1 MKQISI
7 FFILALSFFELHA
20 QVSKIVSITEG
31 GLYTSLTSD
40 ELNTVTDLT
49 ITGTID
55 ARDFVIMRDS
65 MPLLA
70 TIDMS
75 ATSIVAFNG
84 IGGTESST
92 SIVAYP
98 ADTIPQYA
106 FFNPTSKSS
115 IASLSSIV
123 LPNTAL
129 ATGNSSFRFCNTIK
143 SVTFPASLLAI
154 GDYSFDSDDG
164 LGIVILPPSLKII
177 GNNAFSGC
185 RFITTLNIPSTVTTI
200 GSSAFY
206 NMNNVTSL
214 SIPPSVTSIDTYAF
228 QDCEKIT
235 SLDLPPSISTIGSGF
250 FYGCTGITS
259 YNIPSNITFVGEE
272 AFAYNP
278 NLNSITIPPSVTSFG
293 LWPFIGCSGLRS
305 ITVSSPIP
313 LVLSLYLGFN
323 TGIDT
328 SNCVLHVPYGS
339 GSLYKAA
346 FEWKSFDVVED
357 NYFALSSQSITVAG
371 AQSSSATMKIVSNTV
386 LTILSDQDWVEV
398 TNPTDSTLVF
408 TASANP
414 GFTRTAT
421 ISVSANDL
429 TTQTILVTQLCD
441 TVYSQTV
448 TAGNLAS
455 MIPNSDRST
464 ITHLTLTGTI
474 DARDFDVIRDS
485 LPNLSFVDLSQTTIA
500 EYSGTQGTLSNTDN
514 VYPANTIPV
523 YAFYGRQNFEI
534 ILLPLSI
541 TEIDANAF
549 AYSPNITSIVIPTQ
563 VSSIASDIF
572 QNFNGSFS
580 VDPSNLNYSIQDSV
594 LFNADKTVL
603 LKCSPFKKG
612 YYSIPASVVTINNNA
627 FSGCDKLTNVQIPNG
642 LYYLEEGAFTNC
654 TGLTSLSIPASV
666 TAFGLNAFEGCKNL
680 SVLDIPINSTLSQ
693 LLTYNFLNCS
703 QLNAI
708 TIPQSVTA
716 IADGTFTGC
725 SSLNVVNSFRLSP
738 IDLSNTTNAFSGINL
753 SSCTLYVPKGSKTN
767 YDTAAVWKDFG
778 SILEMKGFIL
788 SKTVD
793 TIAANTVL
801 TDTLAI
807 KADMPWTVSCNKS
820 WIAAT
825 NSGDSVIK
833 VVVSKN
839 TTVPR
844 DAILTISAVG
854 VNCQTIA
861 IHQRSEAILDGL
873 IAYYECNGNSADS
886 SGNAFNGNNYGASA
900 ADDRFGNS
908 NTAYDFKGYSSIML
922 PTQSINNIPVGSVS
936 LWFKTT
942 QTTGAQTIVTKTI
955 VNTIDYFHLSLINQN
970 IYFGVDMT
978 TQPWLVSKEKIQANT
993 WYNVVASWD
1002 GNQWKLFLNGK
1013 PDTSVVSTSVVP
1025 YSMRNVYVGMNDNG
1039 TEFFNGTIDDIRIFN
1054 RALSQTDID
1063 SLYHKEDWPYTLTV
1077 SDTSLLINAADAS
1090 SASLTITSN
1099 TTWTATS
1106 DQTWLTV
1113 NPDSAIKGT
1122 ATLTVTA
1129 TENKGKIR
1137 FANLNISAFGLS
1149 KTVIVS
1155 QKDPNIPPTIAITYP
1170 AKGSFVSKDS
1180 SVAITVDATDADGT
1194 IDSVVFMVN
1203 GIRFAVDSIA
1213 PYTITC
1219 KANPSYS
1226 AINALAYDNKGATAS
1241 AYSYF
1246 YSNVAPTVI
1255 PIPEQI
1261 ALRDSTFDNLLCD
1274 FYVHDDNTPSYNL
1287 NYTIEKNDYLDFT
1300 VVNGIIVAKQRD
1312 KSWTGSTTIHCNA
1325 IDDQGLSTAFTV
1337 VYTQP
1342 YLLQQPTIDPQGI
1355 FYSNRIY
1362 VQPLDTVQFY
1372 STLSNTDTV
1381 IWDFGKAIQV
1391 AGTDVDPLVRF
1402 DSVGTY
1408 SISMIL
1414 RNSVGDISITKK
1426 KYIIVTA
1433 LSVSDT
1439 IICKADSITISTLGS
1454 GFSSYSW
1461 NTEPV
1466 SISQSIKVRPSKT
1479 TTYTVTMKKGLA
1491 TIIDSV
1497 TIAITTQPELGKD
1510 TAFCEGGSMV
1520 LNPGLFEKY
1529 YWNGSTSNADANFI
1543 ATKSA
1548 VVTVRTIDT
1557 LGCIAFD
1564 SVTIKTLYSK
1574 PVVNLGKDTSYCWK
1588 SSLTLDAG
1596 NKNASFL
1603 WNTGAKIQKIAV
1615 DTSRQFAVTVTDSF
1629 GCSNGDTINVNEI
1642 VPIIPHIG
1650 VVTQSSTGKNIVA
1663 WQPEKNKGIKFYHV
1677 WRENSSSI
1685 FEIIKTVEY
1694 QDSTYFID
1702 NSSNTTVMSYQYA
1715 LSTVD
1720 SACGNESYISPVHS
1734 SIHLS
1739 CSLQDNAKTVIA
1751 TWNNYEGIAVSKYTL
1766 WRAET
1771 GKVLQPLTEVNA
1783 DSGDYTVFTDTMSL
1797 GLHSYYQ
1804 VSFALD
1810 NTISPGSLKS
1820 DSGPFSQS
1828 LSNMAESQLT
1838 VSKVINEESIRI
1850 SPNPTHDFIFVSI
1863 DLYKSFRVII
1873 FDLLGHCMKRESGEN
1888 GSLKIDCH
1896 TFNAGVYIVKVE
1908 TEGKVLTSR
1917 LIVQ

>member
-1 MKQISI
+1 MKKITI
-7 FFILALSFFELHA
+7 FFILVFSLFELQA
-20 QVSKIVSITEG
+20 QVSKTVSITEG
-31 GLYTSLTSD
+31 GLYASLTSD

-49 ITGTID
+49 IIGTID

-70 TIDMS
+70 SIDMS
-75 ATSIVAFNG
+75 ATSIVSFNG
-84 IGGTESST
+84 IGGTESAT

-106 FFNPTSKSS
+106 FFNISS
-115 IASLSSIV
+115 SLPIASLTSII
-123 LPNTAL
+123 LPNTVL
-129 ATGNSSFRFCNTIK
+129 ATGNSSFRFCNTLH
-143 SVTFPASLLAI
+143 SVTFPASLLTI
-154 GDYSFDSDDG
+154 GDYSFAACDG
-164 LGIVILPPSLKII
+164 LGIVTLPPFLKII
-177 GNNAFSGC
+177 GNNAFSSCGY
-185 RFITTLNIPSTVTTI
+185 ITSLNIPSTVTTI
-200 GSSAFY
+200 GSDAFY
-206 NMNNVTSL
+206 GLWNVASL
-214 SIPPSVTSIDTYAF
+214 TIPPSVTSIDSYAF
-228 QDCEKIT
+228 EDCSTVT
-235 SLDLPPSISTIGSGF
+235 SLELPPSITTIASGLF
-250 FYGCTGITS
+250 SGCTGLSS
-259 YNIPSNITFVGEE
+259 YIIPSNITSVGGQ
-272 AFAYNP
+272 AFAYIP
-278 NLNSITIPPSVTSFG
+278 NLKSIIIPPSVTSFG
-293 LWPFIGCSGLRS
+293 LWPFVGCSGLRS

-313 LVLSLYLGFN
+313 LDLPLNLAFN

-328 SNCVLHVPYGS
+328 LQCILHVPYGS

-346 FEWKSFDVVED
+346 NEWKSFNVVED
-357 NYFALSSQSITVAG
+357 NYFSLSSQSITVAG
-371 AQSSSATMKIVSNTV
+371 AESSSATMKIVSNTA
-386 LTILSDQDWVEV
+386 LILSSDQDWVV
-398 TNPTDSTLVF
+398 GTNPTDSTLVF
-408 TASANP
+408 TASVNP

-421 ISVSANDL
+421 ISVSANGL

-441 TVYSQTV
+441 TVYSHTV
-448 TAGNLAS
+448 TAGSLAS
-455 MIPNSDRST
+455 MIPYSDRST

-485 LPNLSFVDLSQTTIA
+485 LPNLSFVDLTNTTIVD
-500 EYSGTQGTLSNTDN
+500 YSGTQGTLPNSDN
-514 VYPANTIPV
+514 VYPANAIPV
-523 YAFYGRQNFEI
+523 YAFYGRQNFVS
-534 ILLPLSI
+534 ILLPSSI

-549 AYSPNITSIVIPTQ
+549 SYSNNIKSIVIPSL
-563 VSSIASDIF
+563 VSNISSDIF
-572 QNFNGSFS
+572 LNFSGSFS
-580 VDPSNLNYSIQDSV
+580 VDPANLFYSIQDSV

-603 LKCSPFKKG
+603 IKCSLYKRG
-612 YYSIPASVVTINNNA
+612 NYSVPASVITITNNA
-627 FSGCDKLTNVQIPNG
+627 FSGCDKLTGVQFPNG
-642 LYYLEEGAFTNC
+642 LYYIEDGAFTNC
-654 TGLTSLSIPASV
+654 TGLTSLTIPASV

-680 SVLDIPINSTLSQ
+680 SVIDISINSTLSQ
-693 LLTYNFLNCS
+693 LLAYNFLLCS
-703 QLNAI
+703 QLKAI

-725 SSLNVVNSFRLSP
+725 SSLNVVNSFRLNP

-753 SSCTLYVPKGSKTN
+753 STSTLYVPKGSKTK
-767 YDTAAVWKDFG
+767 YDTATVWKDFG
-778 SILEMKGFIL
+778 SIQEMKGFVL

-793 TIAANTVL
+793 TIAAKTLQN
-801 TDTLAI
+801 DTIAI
-807 KADMPWTVSCNKS
+807 IADMPWTVSCDKS
-820 WIAAT
+820 WITAT
-825 NSGDSVIK
+825 NSGDSLLIVA
-833 VVVSKN
+833 SSQN
-839 TTVPR
+839 TSVPR
-844 DAILTISAVG
+844 DAVVTISAIG
-854 VNCQTIA
+854 VNCQSIA
-861 IHQRSEAILDGL
+861 IHQKSEAILDGL
-873 IAYYECNGNSADS
+873 IAYYQCNGNTADS
-886 SGNAFNGNNYGASA
+886 SGNSLNGNNYGAYA
-900 ADDRFGNS
+900 TDDRFGNA
-908 NTAYDFKGYSSIML
+908 NAAFDFKGYSSVML
-922 PTQSINNIPVGSVS
+922 PTASINNIPAGSIS

-942 QTTGAQTIVTKTI
+942 QTMGAQTIVTKTI
-955 VNTIDYFHLSLINQN
+955 VNTIDYFHLSLIDQN

-1002 GNQWKLFLNGK
+1002 GTQWKLFLNSRA
-1013 PDTSVVSTSVVP
+1013 DTSVASASVVP
-1025 YSMRNVYVGMNDNG
+1025 DGLRDVYVGMNDNG

-1054 RALSQTDID
+1054 RVLSQTDID
-1063 SLYHKEDWPYTLTV
+1063 SLYHKADWPYTLTV

-1106 DQTWLTV
+1106 DQTWLNV
-1113 NPDSAIKGT
+1113 NPDATTKGT

-1137 FANLNISAFGLS
+1137 FANLIISAFGLS

-1180 SVAITVDATDADGT
+1180 SVAITVDAADADGT
-1194 IDSVVFMVN
+1194 IDSVVFTVN

-1213 PYTITC
+1213 PYSITC
-1219 KANPSYS
+1219 MANSTYS
-1226 AINALAYDNKGATAS
+1226 TINALAYDNKGATAS

-1274 FYVHDDNTPSYNL
+1274 FYVNDDNTPSYNL
-1287 NYTIEKNDYLDFT
+1287 NYTVEKNDYIDFT
-1300 VVNGIIVAKQRD
+1300 VVNGIIVAKQID

-1325 IDDQGLSTAFTV
+1325 IDEQGLSTAFSV

-1342 YLLQQPTIDPQGI
+1342 YLLQQPTNVPLGT
-1355 FYSNRIY
+1355 FYSNRVYI
-1362 VQPLDTVQFY
+1362 QPSDTVTFY
-1372 STLSNTDTV
+1372 TTLTNADTV
-1381 IWDFGKAIQV
+1381 IWDFGKAVQV
-1391 AGTDVDPLVRF
+1391 AGTDVDPFVRF

-1408 SISMIL
+1408 TISMTL

-1426 KYIIVTA
+1426 KYIIVTT

-1439 IICKADSITISTLGS
+1439 IICKTDSITISTLGS

-1461 NTEPV
+1461 NTKPV
-1466 SISQSIKVRPSKT
+1466 SNSQSIKVSPSKT

-1497 TIAITTQPELGKD
+1497 TITIPTQPELGKD

-1543 ATKSA
+1543 ATIA
-1548 VVTVRTIDT
+1548 EVVNVRTIDT
-1557 LGCIAFD
+1557 LGCVAFD
-1564 SVTIKTLYSK
+1564 SVTIKTPYFK

-1588 SSLTLDAG
+1588 SSLTLNAG

-1603 WNTGAKIQKIAV
+1603 WNTGAKTQTIAV
-1615 DTSRQFAVTVTDSF
+1615 DTTSQFAVTVTDSF
-1629 GCSNGDTINVNEI
+1629 GCSNSDSINVNEI

-1663 WQPEKNKGIKFYHV
+1663 WQPEKNKGIKYYHV
-1677 WRENSSSI
+1677 WRENSSSV

-1694 QDSTYFID
+1694 QDSTYYID
-1702 NSSNTTVMSYQYA
+1702 NSSNTTLMSYQYA

-1720 SACGNESYISPVHS
+1720 SACGNESYVSPVHS

-1739 CSLQDNAKTVIA
+1739 CLLQDNAKTVIA
-1751 TWNNYEGIAVSKYTL
+1751 TWNNYEGIAVSTYTL

-1771 GKVLQPLTEVNA
+1771 GKVLQPLAEVNA
-1783 DSGDYTVFTDTMSL
+1783 DAGNYTVFTDTMSL

-1810 NTISPGSLKS
+1810 KTISPGSLKS

-1838 VSKVINEESIRI
+1838 VSKVVNEELIRI
-1850 SPNPTHDFIFVSI
+1850 SPNPSHDFIFVSI
-1863 DLYKSFRVII
+1863 DSHKSFRVTI

-1888 GSLKIDCH
+1888 GSLKIDCL
-1896 TFNAGVYIVKVE
+1896 TFNAGVYMVKVE